1 MKSILGKFLFL
12 GVVWLGLSLPS
23 FAQKMDV
30 CNIYG
35 SVYVTKNPKEADF
48 VIFEEESEAFADL
61 KVYKEEN
68 RLFADQKGLWY
79 FTETMSF
86 AHFIVFVTDNI
97 DLADFTV
104 YYIETPAFAG
114 CE

>member
-1 MKSILGKFLFL
+1 MRIILSRVFFL
-12 GVVWLGLSLPS
+12 GVFWCGLATPS

-30 CNIYG
+30 CHLFG
-35 SVYVTKNPKEADF
+35 SVYVTKNAKEADF

-61 KVYKEEN
+61 KVFKEDN
-68 RLFADQKGLWY
+68 RLFADQKGLWH
-79 FTETMSF
+79 FTHAKNF
-86 AHFIVFVTDNI
+86 ARFIVFITDNI

-104 YYIETPAFAG
+104 HYIETPAFAG